1 VMAFLMTV
9 LIIQFIVKTMIDKSK
24 PKNKDV
30 NMTEATGVKHPAE
43 FMLRQN
49 DKMQEGGINVPREM
63 QRGRFKKT

>member
-1 VMAFLMTV
+1 MMAFLMTV
-9 LIIQFIVKTMIDKSK
+9 LAIHFIVKRMIDKSK
-24 PKNKDV
+24 PKNKDA
-30 NMTEATGVKHPAE
+30 NRTEATGVKHPAE